1 MVPTFFEWLQK
12 KKGITFTVDEGMGR
26 LAQMTHE
33 DAPDIIPQPGHV
45 VIVMDKPKANLTN
58 DDIYIV
64 NSNDGNEVSL
74 TPKKGMTLGLLK
86 IPRQMWKEFILVNH
100 LLTQNEKM
108 AKFGGNQPVWIVG
121 ASKDKWIANREAEL
135 RKQGRQRMQSP
146 GVHAQQ
152 DIDPIKLA
160 QVRQQLTAGRGQEE
174 PDVTAARNWLRG
186 S

>member
-26 LAQMTHE
+26 LAQMTHDE
-33 DAPDIIPQPGHV
+33 LPDSVPQSGHV
-45 VIVMDKPKANLTN
+45 VIVMDKPKANVTN

-86 IPRQMWKEFILVNH
+86 IPRQMWKEFTLVNH

-108 AKFGGNQPVWIVG
+108 TKFSGKPVWIVG

-146 GVHAQQ
+146 GVHTPQ
-152 DIDPIKLA
+152 DVDPIKLA